1 MLKMLI
7 PVDGSAHSQRAIE
20 TVARLALQTQGLEVV
35 LLNVREGPLY
45 HGELPPFDYQAIERR
60 QVQRQQDLLA
70 GALSEAGR
78 LGLTQV
84 STQAE
89 QGGPATEIVRVANE
103 RGVDQIVMGTHG
115 RSAAGGL
122 FIGSVS
128 QRVVHLAKMPVLLVK

>member
-1 MLKMLI
+1 
-7 PVDGSAHSQRAIE
+7 
-20 TVARLALQTQGLEVV
+20 
-35 LLNVREGPLY
+35 
-45 HGELPPFDYQAIERR
+45 
-60 QVQRQQDLLA
+60 
-70 GALSEAGR
+70 
-78 LGLTQV
+78 V